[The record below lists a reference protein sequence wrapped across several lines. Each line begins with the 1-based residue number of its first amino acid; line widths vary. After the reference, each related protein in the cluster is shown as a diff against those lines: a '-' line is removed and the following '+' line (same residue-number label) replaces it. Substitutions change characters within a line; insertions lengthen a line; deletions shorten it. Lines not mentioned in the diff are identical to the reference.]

1 MLSPDQFFK
10 RYHTD
15 FPPKTRQDARKLLRR
30 AIRDYY
36 IMQRRYV
43 IEPESGERVQAVLV
57 GEFIQ
62 HQKTQRR
69 KVSILFTGRLSA
81 GRPPKPEIK
90 LLVSRLF
97 IIWGKYAKN
106 PATFSWKTKS
116 SIKTEFE
123 IFLQDLLPR
132 LGAPDVRRYVE
143 THWRERK

>member
-10 RYHTD
+10 LYHTD
-15 FPPKTRQDARKLLRR
+15 FPPQTRQDARKLFRR
-30 AIRDYY
+30 AIRSYY
-36 IMQRRYV
+36 VMQRRYV

-69 KVSILFTGRLSA
+69 KVSSFFTGRLSA

-97 IIWGKYAKN
+97 ILWGKYAKQ

-132 LGAPDVRRYVE
+132 LGAPDVRRYIE